1 VHAGCHTLL
10 SNVPLPNGR
19 YCNILLDVRLA
30 CGAARATAWKRRVI
44 LDDCAST
51 VSRTKH
57 RRRRAGS
64 RVRGTGALVV
74 GGDYQG
80 LGIVRSL
87 GRNGIPVCVI
97 DDERSIARFS
107 RHATRAVRVPDL
119 RDEAR
124 CIDALVEVG
133 HRLDLDR
140 WVLYPTRDETVTA
153 IARHRSLLAERFR
166 VPTPDW
172 ETVKWAADKRNTH
185 RLARELGIPS
195 PRTWLPKSV
204 EDLSEIEIDGAV
216 AIKPAIKERFIYAT
230 KAKAWRADTKAA
242 LSDRFQQAAEIVGP
256 GEVMVQELIPG
267 DGRHQFAYCAF
278 FKAGESIGSMVARR
292 RRQHPPEF
300 GRASTFV
307 ETVDVPLVESLSE
320 RFLRAI
326 DYYGLVEL
334 EYKLDPRDGEYKLLD
349 VNARTWGYHSL
360 GPRAGVDFPHLLFA
374 DQLGQRVQRQ
384 RARPGVTWIRLVTD
398 VPTAALELLRGHL
411 DWKEYARSLRKADVE
426 AVFSARDILP
436 GIAEL
441 GLIPYLY
448 VKRGF

>member
-1 VHAGCHTLL
+1 MNTVKVASLAKIASSQREISEISSTVLL
-10 SNVPLPNGR
+10 A
-19 YCNILLDVRLA
+19 D
-30 CGAARATAWKRRVI
+30 GAARANARKRRVI
-44 LDDCAST
+44 LDDCASR
-51 VSRTKH
+51 VSRAT
-57 RRRRAGS
+57 RRRRERAG
-64 RVRGTGALVV
+64 VRGTGAVVV

-87 GRNGIPVCVI
+87 GRHGIPVCVI
-97 DDERSIARFS
+97 DDERSIARYS
-107 RHATRAVRVPDL
+107 RHATHAMRVPNL

-124 CIDALVEVG
+124 CIDTLLEVG
-133 HRLDLDR
+133 RRLGLDR

-153 IARHRSLLAERFR
+153 IARHRSLLAERYR

-185 RLARELGIPS
+185 RLTRELDIPS
-195 PRTWLPKSV
+195 PRTWHPKSIG
-204 EDLSEIEIDGAV
+204 DLAEIDVDGGV

-230 KAKAWRADTKAA
+230 KAKAWRADTKAE

-267 DGRHQFAYCAF
+267 DGRHQFAFCAF
-278 FKAGESIGSMVARR
+278 FKAGESIGCMVARR

-307 ETVDVPLVESLSE
+307 ETVDVPLLETLSE

-360 GPRAGVDFPHLLFA
+360 GPRAGVEFPYLLFA
-374 DQLGQRVQRQ
+374 DQLGQQVERQ
-384 RARPGVTWIRLVTD
+384 RARAGVSWIRLATD
-398 VPTAALELLRGHL
+398 VPTAALELVRGRL
-411 DWKEYARSLRKADVE
+411 DWRDYARSLQRADVE
-426 AVFSARDILP
+426 AVFSTRDIVP
-436 GIAEL
+436 GLAEL
-441 GLIPYLY
+441 ALIPYLY
-448 VKRGF
+448 MKRGF